1 MHSTKL
7 VLTGLVKFQNDLRF
21 FRLPPTSLR
30 TLQTNPLFM
39 QKMKEQLAG
48 GIKPELSD
56 KYKNSYV
63 NYVQLFESN
72 FDKQKPAQVRICQLK
87 QAWSRPGLEKR
98 LKSRGK
104 ILRPKI
110 FGIISVVQSMQPCTE
125 TFSLLIKP
133 FLTIGLVIGRSS
145 RYQIISIPDIDVT
158 SFSSISYC
166 RNCEYCP

>member
-1 MHSTKL
+1 MTCI
-7 VLTGLVKFQNDLRF
+7 F

-87 QAWSRPGLEKR
+87 QAWSRPGLERR

-104 ILRPKI
+104 ILQHKI

-125 TFSLLIKP
+125 IFSLLIKP

-166 RNCEYCP
+166 RNCEYHP